1 MIVSMTNGT
10 IDFLKK
16 VKEQHP
22 DQHIRFMQ
30 GSDSTVAYY
39 EGEPPSVFS
48 EGRDYEIVDSVGTVE
63 EEGFIVTN
71 NIPVS
76 EEGRPT
82 FEDRFKNRKG
92 NVEGMDGF
100 QAIRI
105 LRPLSGKTY
114 VVLTQWRDHASF
126 ENWRNSQS
134 FEQAH
139 KKSGPEHSQ
148 KPSFIDGDAY
158 IVHYHMVDPDS

>member
-16 VKEQHP
+16 IQH
-22 DQHIRFMQ
+22 QHSDKQVQLMQ
-30 GSDSTVAYY
+30 GDNSTIAYY
-39 EGEPPSVFS
+39 EGEEPSIFEES
-48 EGRDYEIVDSVGTVE
+48 RDYEIVDSTGDVQNS
-63 EEGFIVTN
+63 GFVVTN

-76 EEGRPT
+76 EEGRAT
-82 FEDRFKNRKG
+82 FEDRFKSRKG

-105 LRPLSGKTY
+105 LRPKQGKTY
-114 VVLTQWRDHASF
+114 VVFTQWRDKESF
-126 ENWRNSQS
+126 DNWRNSQS

-139 KKSGPEHSQ
+139 KKSGPEHKQ

-158 IVHYHMVDPDS
+158 IMHYRMVNPED

>member
-16 VKEQHP
+16 VKDQHP
-22 DQHIRFMQ
+22 DQNIRFMQ

-39 EGEPPSVFS
+39 EGDSPSVFS

-63 EEGFIVTN
+63 EEGFVVTN

-105 LRPLSGKTY
+105 LRPKSGKTY

-139 KKSGPEHSQ
+139 KKSGPDHKQ

-158 IVHYHMVDPDS
+158 IVHYHMIDPES

>member
-16 VKEQHP
+16 IQEQHP
-22 DQHIRFMQ
+22 EKQFHIMQ

-39 EGEPPSVFS
+39 EGEEPSIFS
-48 EGRDYEIVDSVGTVE
+48 EGRDYEIVDSTGTVQD
-63 EEGFIVTN
+63 EGFVVTN

-105 LRPLSGKTY
+105 LRPKSGKTY
-114 VVLTQWRDHASF
+114 VVFTQWRDKASF

-139 KKSGPEHSQ
+139 QKSGPEHKQ

-158 IVHYHMVDPDS
+158 IVHYNMINPE